1 MNDLPRCTSKL
12 RNEIRELHTS
22 RGRRDSG
29 TFLVEGPHACDEL
42 ASSSANVL
50 HVVLRDDASQHARTV
65 ASVFAERGVT
75 VLATG
80 ARDME
85 RMSDMTTPQD
95 VLAVV
100 EIPQPRQCGDRI
112 ILLDGISDPGNLG
125 TIIRTAAWFGFNDVV
140 LLEGSA
146 DPFAPKVVRSS
157 VGALLHVNVKRD
169 ATLDTIPSII
179 RDVPLIAAA
188 TRGGQPPQALRG
200 LASCC
205 IVVGS
210 EAHGVR
216 AELLEQCSIHITIPG
231 SDSVESLN
239 ASIAA
244 AILMYE
250 AR

>member
-22 RGRRDSG
+22 RGRKESG

-42 ASSSANVL
+42 ASSSATVL
-50 HVVLRDDASQHARTV
+50 YVVLRDDAQQHARAV
-65 ASVFAERGVT
+65 AGVFAERGVP
-75 VLATG
+75 VMATG
-80 ARDME
+80 SRDME
-85 RMSDMTTPQD
+85 RMSDMTSPQD

-100 EIPQPRQCGDRI
+100 EIPTARPCGDRI
-112 ILLDGISDPGNLG
+112 IILDGISDPGNLG

-157 VGALLHVNVKRD
+157 VGALFHVNIQRD
-169 ATLDTIPSII
+169 VTLDAMQTIV
-179 RDVPLIAAA
+179 RDVPLVAAA
-188 TRGGQPPQALRG
+188 TRDGQPPDALHG
-200 LASCC
+200 IASCA
-205 IVVGS
+205 IVIGS

-216 AELLEQCSIHITIPG
+216 SELLTQCSIHITIPG